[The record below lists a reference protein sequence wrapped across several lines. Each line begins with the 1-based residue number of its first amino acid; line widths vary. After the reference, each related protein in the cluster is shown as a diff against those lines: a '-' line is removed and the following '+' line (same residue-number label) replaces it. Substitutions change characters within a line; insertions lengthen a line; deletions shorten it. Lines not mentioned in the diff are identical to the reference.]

1 MCDRNDAPP
10 PYSGRA
16 VNRLFLGQIGEYIV
30 FSRGLSDAERT
41 YVETYLRRKWLGVAD
56 AMPTLDGVVTPVS
69 TNLVVEVPAGTKA
82 MLAPGE
88 ASPAASSGL
97 VLKTG
102 SGELA
107 YSGANVGA
115 GEVEVAAGA
124 LALEPATPLA
134 AIWVDP
140 SDADTVT
147 LETGPD
153 NVTRVTELRNKG
165 TAGGSFRR
173 NPYTYDGFSALCPP
187 YNSSGINGRA
197 TLSFDRFS
205 ALATDAYT
213 NWNETVRQQCI
224 YAVLQRNEYSSVY
237 TSGPFALGY
246 RATSGYDT
254 QVDNSIRWVENADSS
269 TKAVVVFR
277 NNSVD
282 KSCSV
287 DYASTD
293 GTPFIASVQQADPN
307 YLFAIWNPATGAHN
321 LAHSEYLNLAP
332 MRVDWVQLG
341 GRLHAGG
348 AAFVRRST
356 LESMNRMWKGE
367 VGEFIVFDR
376 QLSQADEAEL
386 IAYLEKKWF
395 NVGSGS
401 ATPPACLAGRAAAP
415 SFRAG
420 TALTMGSGTTLAS
433 SGPAV
438 ELAALTF
445 GDGATVARRGGDA
458 LKIADV
464 TGALTFGGSA
474 TLETSILPEDSAQ
487 LFTYGSLVPA
497 TDWTLPPKYAVVN
510 DRAAQALNLLRAGK
524 LIIIFR

>member
-1 MCDRNDAPP
+1 M
-10 PYSGRA
+10 
-16 VNRLFLGQIGEYIV
+16 
-30 FSRGLSDAERT
+30 
-41 YVETYLRRKWLGVAD
+41 
-56 AMPTLDGVVTPVS
+56 
-69 TNLVVEVPAGTKA
+69 
-82 MLAPGE
+82 
-88 ASPAASSGL
+88 
-97 VLKTG
+97 
-102 SGELA
+102 
-107 YSGANVGA
+107 
-115 GEVEVAAGA
+115 
-124 LALEPATPLA
+124 
-134 AIWVDP
+134 
-140 SDADTVT
+140 
-147 LETGPD
+147 
-153 NVTRVTELRNKG
+153 
-165 TAGGSFRR
+165 SF
-173 NPYTYDGFSALCPP
+173 C
-187 YNSSGINGRA
+187 
-197 TLSFDRFS
+197 
-205 ALATDAYT
+205 
-213 NWNETVRQQCI
+213 
-224 YAVLQRNEYSSVY
+224 
-237 TSGPFALGY
+237 
-246 RATSGYDT
+246 
-254 QVDNSIRWVENADSS
+254 
-269 TKAVVVFR
+269 
-277 NNSVD
+277 NNSVN
-282 KSCSV
+282 KTCTV
-287 DYASTD
+287 NYPATD
-293 GTPFIASVQQADPN
+293 GVPFIASVQQCEPLF
-307 YLFAIWNPATGAHN
+307 LFAMWNPASGAHN
-321 LAHSEYLNLAP
+321 LKAYEYPDQAP

-433 SGPAV
+433 SGPTV

-445 GDGATVARRGGDA
+445 GAGATVARRGGDA

-510 DRAAQALNLLRAGK
+510 DRTANALNLLRAGK